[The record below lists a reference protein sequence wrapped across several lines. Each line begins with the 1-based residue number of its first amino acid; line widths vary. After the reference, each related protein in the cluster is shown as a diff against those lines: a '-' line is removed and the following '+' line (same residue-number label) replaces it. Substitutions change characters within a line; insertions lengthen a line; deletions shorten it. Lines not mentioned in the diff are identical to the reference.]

1 MHNPGILV
9 GQGTPLASQTIPVN
23 NPHQPNPIQC
33 PLLQHL
39 VSESV
44 DRVDNV
50 CKLLI
55 HPGDRLDLGIGGA
68 QIASL
73 QVGPRTRLQA
83 KQSITYQTPEQ
94 STNQSSTH
102 TASAYL

>member
-1 MHNPGILV
+1 MYNPGMLA
-9 GQGTPLASQTIPVN
+9 GQGTPLASQSIPVN

-33 PLLQHL
+33 PSLQHL

-50 CKLLI
+50 CKLLV

-68 QIASL
+68 QIAGLQLSL
-73 QVGPRTRLQA
+73 GAPLQA
-83 KQSITYQTPEQ
+83 QQCTSYQTPEPC
-94 STNQSSTH
+94 T
-102 TASAYL
+102 

>member
-55 HPGDRLDLGIGGA
+55 HHGDRLDLGIGGA

-73 QVGPRTRLQA
+73 QVGPRLQA
-83 KQSITYQTPEQ
+83 QQSTTFQTPEP
-94 STNQSSTH
+94 STKQ
-102 TASAYL
+102 